1 MRVSFMSVS
10 AIFIVRMYQ
19 NFISPFLGKNCR
31 FYPTC
36 SEYYIQAVRTYG
48 FFRGSFLGVKRI
60 VKCGPWNPGGYDP
73 VP

>member
-1 MRVSFMSVS
+1 MRASFLSVL
-10 AIFIVRMYQ
+10 AVFIVRIYQ

-31 FYPTC
+31 FHPTC

-48 FFRGSFLGVKRI
+48 FFRGSILGVKRI
-60 VKCGPWNPGGYDP
+60 IKCGPWNPGGFDP

>member
-1 MRVSFMSVS
+1 MRASFLSILAV
-10 AIFIVRMYQ
+10 FIVRMYQ